1 MRYIFLR
8 PLQAVKNIML
18 LEGSHVKTSGYAV
31 WVHIM
36 IIIIVI
42 AFIIIMSITKLC
54 HSVLYSLWRKIQ
66 QFICLK
72 LLALL
77 SILSLPAILLS
88 KTWIK
93 SILFCIF
100 WWQYLF
106 LYLYRKGAQKSRK
119 FEPLIFSIS
128 RIYDLSNNWI
138 KTFKTFW

>member
-54 HSVLYSLWRKIQ
+54 HSVTLFIMKKNTTIHLLEAFSPAVHILTTCQLTIIKMNEIYLILY
-66 QFICLK
+66 
-72 LLALL
+72 
-77 SILSLPAILLS
+77 ILMAVIV
-88 KTWIK
+88 
-93 SILFCIF
+93 FCI
-100 WWQYLF
+100 WIRNAF
-106 LYLYRKGAQKSRK
+106 LYISLKA
-119 FEPLIFSIS
+119 LIDM
-128 RIYDLSNNWI
+128 IYDLKSKI
-138 KTFKTFW
+138 Y